1 MAGRRGG
8 GNGWHDLWSMIVA
21 LILLGVLMVG
31 LVSSGGWRV
40 LSGRLG
46 IGNPDAHTSDLT
58 KDRVGVERHEAP
70 PGAEGFGRAGRATA
84 RNPGARPG
92 RERGKGSG
100 REDRHGV
107 LAGPIGRDRRDPDG
121 EGEPGRLRP

>member
-46 IGNPDAHTSDLT
+46 IGNID
-58 KDRVGVERHEAP
+58 
-70 PGAEGFGRAGRATA
+70 
-84 RNPGARPG
+84 
-92 RERGKGSG
+92 
-100 REDRHGV
+100 
-107 LAGPIGRDRRDPDG
+107 
-121 EGEPGRLRP
+121 

>member
-21 LILLGVLMVG
+21 LILLGVLMTG

-58 KDRVGVERHEAP
+58 KDR
-70 PGAEGFGRAGRATA
+70 GAWNAT
-84 RNPGARPG
+84 RT
-92 RERGKGSG
+92 RGTSRSSSRG
-100 REDRHGV
+100 
-107 LAGPIGRDRRDPDG
+107 
-121 EGEPGRLRP
+121 